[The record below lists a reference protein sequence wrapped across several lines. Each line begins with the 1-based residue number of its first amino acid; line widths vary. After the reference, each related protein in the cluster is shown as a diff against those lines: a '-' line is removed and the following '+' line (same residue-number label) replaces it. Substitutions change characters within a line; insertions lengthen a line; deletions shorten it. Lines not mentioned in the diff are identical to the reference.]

1 MIGEVGVGV
10 NRDCRHV
17 ELTAHRT
24 SVEGFDVL
32 ELVDVLDA
40 LGIDLSVGERIEH
53 ECVVGIGAVR
63 EVDCPGHVFIPR
75 LFRACWSALTMS
87 SWCREYSTRF
97 FPSSA
102 FSAEINLRS

>member
-53 ECVVGIGAVR
+53 ECVVRIGAMGEMNGAVR
-63 EVDCPGHVFIPR
+63 RHVFDPR
-75 LFRACWSALTMS
+75 FFRACCSALLIS
-87 SWCREYSTRF
+87 S
-97 FPSSA
+97 
-102 FSAEINLRS
+102 